1 MRKNFLF
8 ALIFSLVVVL
18 SLLTSKAVAS
28 LNYQELPSALIA
40 AIRQD
45 FLQYQENFG
54 DYSRNSKDH
63 RVFFVDLNNDHV
75 KETILYP
82 ASGVMCSNRSCPI
95 FIYTKIGNNYKTIS
109 DIKVV
114 KNDKF
119 STIYGSKNE
128 PSIGVL
134 KTSNEGWRD
143 LATRLFDYASR
154 TEKWSQFRYG
164 SHGYTDSTRV
174 LISTPR
180 TILEYSSGVETDF
193 NKFLAP

>member
-28 LNYQELPSALIA
+28 LNYQELSSALIA
-40 AIRQD
+40 AIRQY
-45 FLQYQENFG
+45 FLQYRENFG
-54 DYSRNSKDH
+54 DYSRNSKYH
-63 RVFFVDLNNDHV
+63 RVFFVNLNNDHV
-75 KETILYP
+75 KEAILYP

-95 FIYTKIGNNYKTIS
+95 FIYTKIGNNYKRIS
-109 DIKVV
+109 GIKVV
-114 KNDKF
+114 NNDKS

-143 LATRLFDYASR
+143 YTTR

-193 NKFLAP
+193 NKFLPP

>member
-28 LNYQELPSALIA
+28 LNSQELPSALIA

-45 FLQYQENFG
+45 FLQYRKNFG
-54 DYSRNSKDH
+54 DYSRNSKYH

-75 KETILYP
+75 KEAILYL
-82 ASGVMCSNRSCPI
+82 ASGVICSNRSCPI
-95 FIYTKIGNNYKTIS
+95 FIYTKIGNNFKRIS
-109 DIKVV
+109 GLKVV
-114 KNDKF
+114 NNDKF
-119 STIYGSKNE
+119 STIYGSKKE

-143 LATRLFDYASR
+143 LATRLFDYTTR